1 MPKLSDTALI
11 ILSAAAKRDDGLVL
25 PLPKSVK
32 GGLKAAT
39 PTLRSLLKQKLLTEQ
54 PASSAAA
61 WRESG
66 DDRFGLA
73 ISKSGLKVIG
83 VDATASSGPT
93 AKSASVK
100 KPRAK
105 KHPAGSETKL
115 DKLKAML
122 SRKDG
127 MTVAEASEA
136 TGWLTHSVRGVMS
149 GVFKKKLGLTID
161 SKKVEGRGRVYR
173 IGQ

>member
-11 ILSAAAKRDDGLVL
+11 ILSAAAKREDGLIL

-54 PASSAAA
+54 AAGFAAA

-66 DDRFGLA
+66 DDRLGLA
-73 ISKSGLKVIG
+73 ISKAGLKAIG
-83 VDATASSGPT
+83 VDATTSSGPN
-93 AKSASVK
+93 AKSASSAR
-100 KPRAK
+100 PRAK
-105 KHPAGSETKL
+105 KQPIGSKTKL

-122 SRKDG
+122 SRKEG
-127 MTVAEASEA
+127 MTVAEASVA

-173 IGQ
+173 LGQ

>member
-25 PLPKSVK
+25 PLTKSVK

-39 PTLRSLLKQKLLTEQ
+39 PTLRSLLKQKLLVEQ
-54 PASSAAA
+54 PAGSAAA

-66 DDRFGLA
+66 DERFGLA
-73 ISKSGLKVIG
+73 ISKAGLKAIG
-83 VDATASSGPT
+83 VDATASSGPS
-93 AKSASVK
+93 AKAASNK
-100 KPRAK
+100 KPRAEK
-105 KHPAGSETKL
+105 RSAASETKL